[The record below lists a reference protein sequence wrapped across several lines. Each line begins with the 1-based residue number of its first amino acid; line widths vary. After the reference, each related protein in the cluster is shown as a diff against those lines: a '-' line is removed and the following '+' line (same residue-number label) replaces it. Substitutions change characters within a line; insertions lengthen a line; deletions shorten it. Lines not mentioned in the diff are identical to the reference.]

1 MALQGTVAPMA
12 RWGLRATVGRG
23 GFAAVLLLL
32 VSLSACGTST
42 FESGV
47 STSTTAGETTS
58 TSSTVPSILPGKG
71 TIPGADL
78 EDASNPA
85 DIIATAQRALAEWTT
100 TQTPCYPSKAE
111 ALAARDQFARVA
123 SYLAKARL
131 ASRAIQSLAA
141 FKEVIEVEADY
152 REMAGKLTFVS
163 CTAGT
168 PKSKKD
174 KTKSTTTTTPEGN
187 TNGLTAGGVAE
198 VDLSISGSPKVDSTF
213 TIADL
218 GAPCDGLSANTTF
231 LVSSR
236 DASGRWVITD
246 VVTRANGETSAVIT
260 PTRAGPGAIEYL
272 AYCGTADK
280 RHGVATFN
288 VKAAGDTT
296 IADLGAPC
304 DGLSANTTFLVS
316 SRDASGRWVI
326 TDVVTRANG
335 ETSAVITP
343 TRAGPGAIEYLAY
356 CGTADK
362 RHGVATFN
370 VKAAG
375 DTTTTS
381 PAPTTTNP
389 LARLVVL
396 DLPTS
401 KSANITIEPGTAEVA
416 IEPATVAAYLAQ
428 ADALGGVVV
437 ARLNQ
442 GDWVALS
449 SSSVTWLPVGTGDA
463 GLDVRVVGAK
473 AAVETSFK
481 VEVPTPTTIASTTTA
496 VTTPTEAKEN
506 GAGNSNSKRDTTLWV
521 VLILVGLAAFFVVL
535 TRLAQRRH

>member
-1 MALQGTVAPMA
+1 MA

-23 GFAAVLLLL
+23 GIATSLLIL
-32 VSLSACGTST
+32 VGLSACGTST
-42 FESGV
+42 FESGA
-47 STSTTAGETTS
+47 STSTTTEETTS
-58 TSSTVPSILPGKG
+58 TSSTVPSILPSQG

-78 EDASNPA
+78 EDAANPA

-123 SYLAKARL
+123 TYLTKARL
-131 ASRAIQSLAA
+131 AARAIQSLAA
-141 FKEVIEVEADY
+141 FKEVITVEADY
-152 REMAGKLTFVS
+152 RDIAGTLTFVS
-163 CTAGT
+163 CDAGT

-198 VDLSISGSPKVDSTF
+198 VDLSMSGNPKVDSTF
-213 TIADL
+213 TVADL

-246 VVTRANGETSAVIT
+246 VVTRAKGETSAVIT

-280 RHGVATFN
+280 RHGVT
-288 VKAAGDTT
+288 
-296 IADLGAPC
+296 
-304 DGLSANTTFLVS
+304 
-316 SRDASGRWVI
+316 
-326 TDVVTRANG
+326 
-335 ETSAVITP
+335 
-343 TRAGPGAIEYLAY
+343 
-356 CGTADK
+356 
-362 RHGVATFN
+362 TFN

-375 DTTTTS
+375 DTTTTA
-381 PAPTTTNP
+381 PTPTTTNP
-389 LARLVVL
+389 MARLVVL
-396 DLPTS
+396 DLPTG
-401 KSANITIEPGTAEVA
+401 KTTNITIEPGTTEVA
-416 IEPATVAAYLAQ
+416 VEPATVAAYLAQ

-481 VEVPTPTTIASTTTA
+481 VEAPTPTTIASTTTA

-506 GAGNSNSKRDTTLWV
+506 GAGNSDSKRDTTLWV